1 MTRKS
6 TIDLSPFNHLGGP
19 QYIKRLRLNGNFT
32 KAEMLHAAII
42 SYGAHFIKL
51 EYCWNLDEECL
62 EAILDQLCRVTIVLL
77 KGTSLTEDS
86 DVIKRLREKRK
97 EVIFISSDV
106 CKCCGTKHV
115 SKNWYQGQTYHLMN
129 TCLWSA
135 LRDNMSLNIG

>member
-1 MTRKS
+1 M
-6 TIDLSPFNHLGGP
+6 GGP

-42 SYGAHFIKL
+42 SYGAYFVEL

-62 EAILDQLCRVTIVLL
+62 EAILDQLCRVTIALL

-86 DVIKRLREKRK
+86 DVIKRLREKGRK
-97 EVIFISSDV
+97 STLSYRMYVKLRDKTYVNNEL
-106 CKCCGTKHV
+106 V
-115 SKNWYQGQTYHLMN
+115 SRSNLPFSEH

-135 LRDNMSLNIG
+135 LRDTMSLNIG